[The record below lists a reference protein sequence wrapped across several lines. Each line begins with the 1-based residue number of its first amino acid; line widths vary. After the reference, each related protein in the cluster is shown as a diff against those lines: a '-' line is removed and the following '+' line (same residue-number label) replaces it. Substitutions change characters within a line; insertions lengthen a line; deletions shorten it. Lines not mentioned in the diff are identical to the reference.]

1 MRIDDPHA
9 QQRLDL
15 VPLLTVRLNPR
26 SRDEKV
32 KLIRGLQGVYAD
44 AAVRQEVL
52 DLIAR
57 DVLQGARRDVGRP
70 GMDLWS
76 IFVLLACRE
85 ALQADYDEL
94 EDLAEHH
101 ALIRAA
107 LGIGSWQTKWH
118 FDWMQIWRNVR
129 KVRAETVAEINRR
142 VLHLG
147 HQAAPKATER
157 VRVDSFVMQTNIH
170 HPSDIRQVGDGLRLV
185 LRHSTRL
192 AKSIGSS
199 LLRQHAHLERKARS
213 LVLTASRAS
222 ASKHRDRE
230 ERLRSAVREL
240 CDFAEA
246 RCEQALVLIDQA
258 HAALATLDHMDQV
271 QAQHDKAQLLFF
283 LGALAT
289 CAHVARER
297 LQLGRDVP
305 LSDRLFSIF
314 EPHTELIYRGKVPVP
329 VEFGHR
335 VLVAEDAAGFIVHAA
350 VMPNGQQDRETAVP
364 LAHAL
369 KGRYRNLT
377 GISFDRGFHSPE
389 NQKALVEIVAEPCLP
404 TTGEKALAAQEAAAS
419 ATWHWLR
426 RGHAGVEAAIGNL
439 EDNRGCRRCPDK
451 GRDGYARYLQTA
463 VLSQN
468 LITLGRL
475 LWAKDD
481 PDSLPARTRRIAA

>member
-15 VPLLTVRLNPR
+15 VPLLSVHLNPR

-44 AAVRQEVL
+44 AVIRQEIL
-52 DLIAR
+52 DLIAL
-57 DVLQGARRDVGRP
+57 DVLQGARRDTGRP

-76 IFVLLACRE
+76 VFVLLACRE
-85 ALQADYDEL
+85 ALRADYDEL

-107 LGIGSWQTKWH
+107 LGIGDWQKEWH
-118 FDWMQIWRNVR
+118 FDWTRIWRNVR

-142 VLHLG
+142 VLRLG
-147 HQAAPKATER
+147 HQIAPEATER
-157 VRVDSFVMQTNIH
+157 VRVDSFVMRTNVH

-185 LRHSTRL
+185 LRHGSRL
-192 AKSIGSS
+192 AEAIGSS
-199 LLRQHAHLERKARS
+199 LLRQHGHLERKARA
-213 LVLTASRAS
+213 LVLVASRAS

-230 ERLRSAVREL
+230 LRLQEAVRAL
-240 CDFAEA
+240 CDFADA
-246 RCEQALVLIDQA
+246 RCEQALTLVDQA
-258 HAALATLDHMDQV
+258 HDALPALDAVAQIA
-271 QAQHDKAQLLFF
+271 AQHDKAQLLYF
-283 LGALAT
+283 LGCLAT
-289 CAHVARER
+289 CAQVARER

-335 VLVAEDAAGFIVHAA
+335 ILVAEDAAGFIVHAE
-350 VMPNGQQDRETAVP
+350 VMPNGQQDRETAAP
-364 LAHAL
+364 LARAL
-369 KGRYRNLT
+369 KTRYGNLA

-389 NQKALVEIVAEPCLP
+389 NQKILAEIIPDPCLP
-404 TTGEKALAAQEAAAS
+404 TTGEKALAAQMQAAS
-419 ATWHWLR
+419 STWHWLR
-426 RGHAGVEAAIGNL
+426 RGHPGIEAAIGNL

-451 GRDGYARYLQTA
+451 GRDGYTRYLQTA

-468 LITLGRL
+468 LITFGRL
-475 LWAKDD
+475 LWAQDD
-481 PDSLPARTRRIAA
+481 PAALPARSRRKVA

>member
-15 VPLLTVRLNPR
+15 VPLLSVPLNPR

-44 AAVRQEVL
+44 VAVRQEVL
-52 DLIAR
+52 DLIAQ
-57 DVLQGARRDVGRP
+57 DVVRGVRRDVGRP

-76 IFVLLACRE
+76 IFVLLATRE

-94 EDLAEHH
+94 QDLAEHH

-107 LGIGSWQTKWH
+107 LGIGEWQEWR
-118 FDWMQIWRNVR
+118 FDWTRIWRNVR
-129 KVRAETVAEINRR
+129 RVRAETVSEINRR
-142 VLHLG
+142 VLRLG
-147 HQAAPKATER
+147 HQIVPEATEQ
-157 VRVDSFVMQTNIH
+157 VRVDSFVMRTNVH
-170 HPSDIRQVGDGLRLV
+170 HPSDIRQIGDGLRLV

-192 AKSIGSS
+192 AEAIGSS
-199 LLRQHAHLERKARS
+199 LLRQHGHLERKART
-213 LVLTASRAS
+213 LVLIASRAS

-230 ERLRSAVREL
+230 ARLRKAVSEL
-240 CDFAEA
+240 CDFSEA
-246 RCEQALVLIDQA
+246 RCEQALTLIDQA
-258 HAALATLDHMDQV
+258 HDALPALDTVAQM

-297 LQLGRDVP
+297 LQLGREVP
-305 LSDRLFSIF
+305 LSDRLLSIF

-335 VLVAEDAAGFIVHAA
+335 ILVAEDAAGFIVHAE

-364 LAHAL
+364 LARSL
-369 KGRYRNLT
+369 KNRYGNLA
-377 GISFDRGFHSPE
+377 GISFDRGFHSPD
-389 NQKALVEIVAEPCLP
+389 NQKDLAEIVPDPCLP
-404 TTGEKALAAQEAAAS
+404 TTGEKALAAQQEAAS

-426 RGHAGVEAAIGNL
+426 RGHPGVEAAIGNL

-463 VLSQN
+463 VLAQN

-475 LWAKDD
+475 LWAQDD
-481 PDSLPARTRRIAA
+481 PKALPARTRRKAA

>member
-15 VPLLTVRLNPR
+15 VPLLSVRLNPR

-32 KLIRGLQGVYAD
+32 KLIRGLQAVYAD
-44 AAVRQEVL
+44 VVVRQQIL
-52 DLIAR
+52 DLIAL
-57 DVLQGARRDVGRP
+57 DVLQGARRDTGRP

-76 IFVLLACRE
+76 VFVLLACRE

-101 ALIRAA
+101 TLIRAA
-107 LGIGSWQTKWH
+107 LGIGNWQEEWH
-118 FDWMQIWRNVR
+118 FDWTRIWRNVR

-147 HQAAPKATER
+147 HQIAPEATER
-157 VRVDSFVMQTNIH
+157 VRVDSFVMRTNVH

-185 LRHSTRL
+185 LRHGTRL
-192 AKSIGSS
+192 AETIGSS
-199 LLRQHAHLERKARS
+199 LLRQHAYLERTARS

-230 ERLRSAVREL
+230 DRLRTAVRAL

-246 RCEQALVLIDQA
+246 RCEQALTLLDQA
-258 HAALATLDHMDQV
+258 QIALPNLDIIAQA

-289 CAHVARER
+289 CSHVARER

-335 VLVAEDAAGFIVHAA
+335 ILVAEDAAGFIVHAE

-364 LAHAL
+364 LARSL
-369 KGRYRNLT
+369 KNRYGNLA
-377 GISFDRGFHSPE
+377 GISFDRGFHSPD
-389 NQKALVEIVAEPCLP
+389 NQKALAEIVPDPCLP
-404 TTGEKALAAQEAAAS
+404 TTGEKALAAQAQAAS

-439 EDNRGCRRCPDK
+439 EDNRGCHRCPDK
-451 GRDGYARYLQTA
+451 GRDGYVRYLQTA
-463 VLSQN
+463 VLAQN

-481 PDSLPARTRRIAA
+481 PEALPARSRRKAA

>member
-32 KLIRGLQGVYAD
+32 KLMRGLQGVYAD
-44 AAVRQEVL
+44 AVVRQEIL
-52 DLIAR
+52 DLIAQ
-57 DVLQGARRDVGRP
+57 DVLQGARRDTGRP
-70 GMDLWS
+70 GMDVWS

-101 ALIRAA
+101 TLIRAA
-107 LGIGSWQTKWH
+107 LGIGDWQGEWH
-118 FDWMQIWRNVR
+118 FDWSRIWRNVR
-129 KVRAETVAEINRR
+129 AVRAETVAEINRR
-142 VLHLG
+142 VLRLG
-147 HQAAPKATER
+147 HQIAPEATEQ
-157 VRVDSFVMQTNIH
+157 VRVDSFVMKTNVH

-185 LRHSTRL
+185 LRHATRL
-192 AKSIGSS
+192 AAVVGSS
-199 LLRQHAHLERKARS
+199 LLRQHGHLERRMRS
-213 LVLTASRAS
+213 LVLVASRAS

-230 ERLRSAVREL
+230 ARLARAVGEL
-240 CDFAEA
+240 CDFADA
-246 RCEQALVLIDQA
+246 RCEQALALIDVANAAILELDDAGQA
-258 HAALATLDHMDQV
+258 AAHYEKHRVFHYLS
-271 QAQHDKAQLLFF
+271 
-283 LGALAT
+283 ALAT
-289 CAHVARER
+289 CTHVARER
-297 LQLGRDVP
+297 LQLGRTVE

-314 EPHTELIYRGKVPVP
+314 ESHTELIYRGKVPVP

-335 VLVAEDAAGFIVHAA
+335 ILIAEDATGFIVHAA

-364 LAHAL
+364 LASML
-369 KGRYRNLT
+369 KQRHGNLV

-389 NQKALVEIVAEPCLP
+389 NQQALASIIPEPCLP
-404 TTGEKALAAQEAAAS
+404 TTGEKAAATQVAAAS
-419 ATWHWLR
+419 ASWHWQR
-426 RGHAGVEAAIGNL
+426 RGHSGVEAAIGNL

-451 GRDGYARYLQTA
+451 GRDGYARFLQTA

-468 LITLGRL
+468 LITFGRL

-481 PDSLPARTRRIAA
+481 PTALPAQTKRRAA